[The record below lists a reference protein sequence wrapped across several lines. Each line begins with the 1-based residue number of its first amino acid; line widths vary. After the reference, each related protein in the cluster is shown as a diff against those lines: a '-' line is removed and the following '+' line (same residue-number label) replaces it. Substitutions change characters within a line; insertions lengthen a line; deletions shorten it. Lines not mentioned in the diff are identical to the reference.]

1 MNNYKLQ
8 KVLFKKVNKG
18 VIVEEHLLV
27 RSLLD
32 KQCYVLK
39 RTDISKINGERLK
52 EIENHLKLLI
62 NIKHPSLTKIKEYF
76 IESQYLVQVLEYCGE
91 QILNERLNKQVSVNL
106 VCQYLLQLL
115 FALNYLEMQQIN
127 VSLDL
132 DTIFLNSFGSLRIQ
146 FDLLSHKNWK
156 EEVKYLQQVLKKTN
170 LDWESQKSHEL
181 SQILKSL
188 MQPNPPSVQQMINHP
203 YLLKAM
209 FDFCKQQDLEAQAQ
223 LNQEKL
229 IKEQTNNKRVVR
241 ASTSANQNRQKISQQ
256 SPVQR
261 KNSKDRPQTN
271 QQHKKKPEQ
280 QQIKQQPIK
289 NQIPPR
295 PVRQRNNSQDAV
307 ASESI
312 LNQDLLM
319 TKGKEELQ
327 ELLQLYKDQLKESS
341 KQYNPWLNM
350 SEIKEITEYDST
362 TNLNQ
367 QQS

>member
-27 RSLLD
+27 KSLID

-39 RTDISKINGERLK
+39 RTDISKINAERLK
-52 EIENHLKLLI
+52 EIENHLKQLI
-62 NIKHPSLTKIKEYF
+62 NLNHPSLTKIKEYF

-223 LNQEKL
+223 QNQEKL
-229 IKEQTNNKRVVR
+229 IKEQTNNKRVGR
-241 ASTSANQNRQKISQQ
+241 ASTSVNQNRQKITQQ

-280 QQIKQQPIK
+280 QQIKQQPNK

-295 PVRQRNNSQDAV
+295 PLRQRNNSQDTV
-307 ASESI
+307 TSESI

-327 ELLQLYKDQLKESS
+327 ELLKLYKDQLKESS

-350 SEIKEITEYDST
+350 SEIKEITEYDTT

>member
-27 RSLLD
+27 KSLID

-39 RTDISKINGERLK
+39 RTDISKINVERLN
-52 EIENHLKLLI
+52 EIENHLKKLI
-62 NIKHPSLTKIKEYF
+62 NVKHPSLTKIKEYF

-181 SQILKSL
+181 TQILKSL

-229 IKEQTNNKRVVR
+229 IKEQTNNKRVGR
-241 ASTSANQNRQKISQQ
+241 ASTSVNQNRQKITQQ
-256 SPVQR
+256 SPNQR
-261 KNSKDRPQTN
+261 KNSKDRPQTH
-271 QQHKKKPEQ
+271 QQQKKKPEQ
-280 QQIKQQPIK
+280 QQIKQQPIR
-289 NQIPPR
+289 NQIPPK
-295 PVRQRNNSQDAV
+295 PIRQRNNSQETV
-307 ASESI
+307 TNESV

-327 ELLQLYKDQLKESS
+327 ELLKLYKDQLKESS

-350 SEIKEITEYDST
+350 SEIKEITEYDTT

-367 QQS
+367 QS

>member
-18 VIVEEHLLV
+18 IIVEEHLLV
-27 RSLLD
+27 RSLID
-32 KQCYVLK
+32 KQFYVIK
-39 RTDISKINGERLK
+39 RTDISKINADRLN
-52 EIENHLKLLI
+52 EIENHIKLLI

-76 IESQYLVQVLEYCGE
+76 IDSQYLVQVLEYCGE

-115 FALNYLEMQQIN
+115 FALNYLEIQQIN

-181 SQILKSL
+181 SQILKL
-188 MQPNPPSVQQMINHP
+188 FMQPNPPSVQQMINHP

-209 FDFCKQQDLEAQAQ
+209 FDFCKQQDLEEQAQ

-229 IKEQTNNKRVVR
+229 IKEQKNNKRVGR

-256 SPVQR
+256 SPVQK

-271 QQHKKKPEQ
+271 QQQKNEAESQ
-280 QQIKQQPIK
+280 VKQQLPIK
-289 NQIPPR
+289 NQMPPK
-295 PVRQRNNSQDAV
+295 PLKQRNNSQDTV
-307 ASESI
+307 INESI

-319 TKGKEELQ
+319 TKGKQELQ
-327 ELLQLYKDQLKESS
+327 ELLKIYKDQLKESS

-350 SEIKEITEYDST
+350 SEIKEITEYDTT

-367 QQS
+367 QS